1 MTGHDTN
8 AKGTTMDANKA
19 AEISRRILAKVAEGM
34 TIQAAFAAV
43 VGQENLDALIDS
55 LYHDLRQAA

>member
-1 MTGHDTN
+1 MTSNDTN

-19 AEISRRILAKVAEGM
+19 AEISRRILSKVAEGM

-43 VGQENLDALIDS
+43 VGQHNLDALIDS
-55 LYHDLRQAA
+55 LYHELRQAA